1 MNARESAM
9 KMLVR
14 INEEGVLCHK
24 ALLSLDGDG
33 LSEKDRALV
42 TRLVHGT
49 LERQL
54 TCDRIL
60 ENLTGKP
67 VGRIKAKIRNL
78 MRMTVYQLMFL
89 TQIPDSAAVN
99 EAVNLTKKAGYPFL
113 TGFVNGVLR
122 NLVRQIEAA
131 GGADAYLKETEQK
144 LSGRELLSFRY
155 SMPEELVAYYCKN
168 YPDEAEAMFAAFLSE
183 GSYTVRLNQS
193 RGTMLELKESL
204 QKDGIAFSDGLLPN
218 TLRMERTGNPART
231 EAYRNGLLS
240 VQDESSALAGNI
252 LPLKSGMAVLDLC
265 AAPGGKTIHIAD
277 ELIVLGGG
285 TVTARDISAGK
296 CDRIR
301 EQAERIGLTNV
312 SVEPADAT
320 VFDAASEERF
330 DLVIADLP
338 CSGLGV
344 IGRKPDIKYKTKRE
358 DILALSK
365 LQKEILDNAVR
376 YVKKGGYLCYS
387 TCTVTKEE
395 NDENRKHIEEKGFT
409 AWDFSGR
416 IPEGLRR
423 RYENGSLQLFPQDGT
438 DGFYTALFRKA
449 E

>member
-24 ALLSLDGDG
+24 ALRALDGDS

-60 ENLTGKP
+60 EDLTGKP
-67 VGRIKAKIRNL
+67 VSRMKAKIRNL
-78 MRMTVYQLMFL
+78 MRMTVYQLLFL

-122 NLVRQIEAA
+122 NLVRQIAAA
-131 GGADAYLKETEQK
+131 GGTEQYLSETERK
-144 LSGRELLSFRY
+144 LPGEERICFRY
-155 SMPEELVAYYCKN
+155 AMPAGLTEYYKKN
-168 YPDEAEAMFAAFLSE
+168 YPDEAEAMFVAFLSE
-183 GSYTVRLNQS
+183 GSFTVRVNRS
-193 RGTMLELKESL
+193 RGTMRELTESL
-204 QKDGIAFSDGLLPN
+204 QKDGVAFAEGLLPN
-218 TLRMERTGNPART
+218 TLRMERTGNLTRT
-231 EAYRNGLLS
+231 EAYRTGLLS
-240 VQDESSALAGNI
+240 VQDESSVLAGNI
-252 LPLKSGMAVLDLC
+252 LPLTKDMRVLDLC
-265 AAPGGKTIHIAD
+265 AAPGGKAVHIAD
-277 ELIVLGGG
+277 ELAVLGGG
-285 TVTARDISAGK
+285 TVLARDISSGK

-301 EQAERIGLTNV
+301 ENAERLGLTNI
-312 SVEPADAT
+312 SCEARDAAE
-320 VFDAASEERF
+320 FDAASEGQY

-344 IGRKPDIKYKTKRE
+344 IGRKPDIKYKTTKA
-358 DILALSK
+358 DILSLSK
-365 LQKEILDNAVR
+365 LQKDILVNAVR

-395 NDENRKHIEEKGFT
+395 NGENRRFLAETGMK
-409 AWDFSGR
+409 AWDFSER
-416 IPEGLRR
+416 VPERFR
-423 RYENGSLQLFPQDGT
+423 KRYENGALQLFPQDGT
-438 DGFYTALFRKA
+438 DGFYVALFRK
-449 E
+449 ED